1 MRLRTFLL
9 TLMCALALPASA
21 AQAQETP
28 GRPLRILARPS
39 SGWLG
44 FGYSGGLART
54 PVVVDTVIPES
65 PAAKAGLQKSD
76 TITAVN
82 GLRASQQL
90 LSNLGLQPGDEV
102 ELTIRRAG
110 GERTLALTAAERP
123 EGMGPAW
130 GWGVAVDPDRILEDL
145 RIRLDSLELPEVH
158 VQTLPDSSGRM
169 MLIRRRGERVDTIR
183 LDFNADSVRRGVF
196 IIGDSVRVLGDS
208 AWGHTFR
215 IFNDSLRSAMDSVF
229 IRLGRPGMHFRFF
242 SDSVIVIDG
251 DSIRIPDFGALP
263 EGRAF
268 AFPSITRVGFNSVA
282 GMQLEE
288 VSEQLGK
295 YFGASHGLLVLNV
308 AEETPAARAGLQEGD
323 VILEANDEEVRTI
336 PDLRRILARSE
347 DHVRLQILRER
358 QELTR
363 TLELD
368 RRRDRQ

>member
-1 MRLRTFLL
+1 
-9 TLMCALALPASA
+9 
-21 AQAQETP
+21 
-28 GRPLRILARPS
+28 
-39 SGWLG
+39 
-44 FGYSGGLART
+44 
-54 PVVVDTVIPES
+54 
-65 PAAKAGLQKSD
+65 
-76 TITAVN
+76 
-82 GLRASQQL
+82 
-90 LSNLGLQPGDEV
+90 
-102 ELTIRRAG
+102 
-110 GERTLALTAAERP
+110 LTAAERP

-215 IFNDSLRSAMDSVF
+215 IFNDSLRSAMDSVL

-268 AFPSITRVGFNSVA
+268 AFPRITRVGANSGA

-308 AEETPAARAGLQEGD
+308 AEGTPAARAGLQEGD

-347 DHVRLQILRER
+347 DHVRLQIPRER

-368 RRRDRQ
+368 RRRDGQQVRCARA